1 MGGPSR
7 GRPRGALNRTAV
19 ASFSRSRELQMDDGS
34 VAMVMEGQKSSWRG
48 SGVPGAAHVEIEGV
62 GLRVEKRGGRWLE
75 TMAVG
80 DDAVAVARPQ
90 GEEPR
95 EWKDD
100 VGALLWQAD
109 IGG

>member
-19 ASFSRSRELQMDDGS
+19 ASFSRSHELQMDDGS

-80 DDAVAVARPQ
+80 DDTAAVARPQ

>member
-1 MGGPSR
+1 
-7 GRPRGALNRTAV
+7 
-19 ASFSRSRELQMDDGS
+19 MDDGS

-95 EWKDD
+95 EWKGD

>member
-1 MGGPSR
+1 
-7 GRPRGALNRTAV
+7 
-19 ASFSRSRELQMDDGS
+19 MDDGS

-80 DDAVAVARPQ
+80 DDTAAVARPQ
-90 GEEPR
+90 G
-95 EWKDD
+95 
-100 VGALLWQAD
+100 
-109 IGG
+109 

>member
-7 GRPRGALNRTAV
+7 GRPRGALNRTAI
-19 ASFSRSRELQMDDGS
+19 ASFCRSRELQMDDGS

-80 DDAVAVARPQ
+80 DDTAAVARPQ

-95 EWKDD
+95 GWKDD

>member
-1 MGGPSR
+1 
-7 GRPRGALNRTAV
+7 
-19 ASFSRSRELQMDDGS
+19 MDDGS

-48 SGVPGAAHVEIEGV
+48 SGVPGAAHIEIEGV

-100 VGALLWQAD
+100 VGALLWQVD

>member
-19 ASFSRSRELQMDDGS
+19 ASFSRSIELQMDDGS
-34 VAMVMEGQKSSWRG
+34 VSMVMEGQKSSWRG

>member
-1 MGGPSR
+1 
-7 GRPRGALNRTAV
+7 
-19 ASFSRSRELQMDDGS
+19 MDDGS

-48 SGVPGAAHVEIEGV
+48 SGVPGAAHIEIEGV

-90 GEEPR
+90 GGEPR

-100 VGALLWQAD
+100 VGVLLWQAD

>member
-1 MGGPSR
+1 
-7 GRPRGALNRTAV
+7 
-19 ASFSRSRELQMDDGS
+19 
-34 VAMVMEGQKSSWRG
+34 
-48 SGVPGAAHVEIEGV
+48 V

-100 VGALLWQAD
+100 VGALLWQVD

>member
-1 MGGPSR
+1 
-7 GRPRGALNRTAV
+7 
-19 ASFSRSRELQMDDGS
+19 
-34 VAMVMEGQKSSWRG
+34 MEGEWCTG
-48 SGVPGAAHVEIEGV
+48 TAHVAIEGV

-95 EWKDD
+95 GWKDD